1 MPFIS
6 SLGNED
12 LKETHWKQI
21 FEKLNYNNP
30 SKLFSF
36 QDLIGQ
42 NILNKRDIIEEISV
56 NASGQSLI
64 NFQLENVIKKW
75 AELSFIVIPF
85 NDSKDKFKITGID
98 EIITALDDHSQSIVT
113 MMSTPYV
120 VNIRSQVEEWEKKL
134 LLISEIIDEWLAC
147 QRNW

>member
-1 MPFIS
+1 M
-6 SLGNED
+6 
-12 LKETHWKQI
+12 
-21 FEKLNYNNP
+21 
-30 SKLFSF
+30 
-36 QDLIGQ
+36 
-42 NILNKRDIIEEISV
+42 
-56 NASGQSLI
+56 I